1 MPTNTEALQTT
12 CRSLTTSVG
21 TFNED
26 LYAALQ
32 RKFISSPQGTLDDML
47 GNVPG
52 GLVALLQDSTPLTG
66 VPV

>member
-1 MPTNTEALQTT
+1 MATNTEALQVQ
-12 CRSLTTSVG
+12 CRALTTSVG

-32 RKFISSPQGTLDDML
+32 RKFPTLPFGTLDDML

-52 GLVALLQDSTPLTG
+52 GLVALLANPALLI
-66 VPV
+66 